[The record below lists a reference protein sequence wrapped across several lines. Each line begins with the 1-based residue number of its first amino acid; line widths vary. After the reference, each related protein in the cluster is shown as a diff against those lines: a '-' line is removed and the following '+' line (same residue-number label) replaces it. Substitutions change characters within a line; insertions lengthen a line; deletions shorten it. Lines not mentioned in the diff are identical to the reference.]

1 MCDQDAR
8 VRCVTRNE
16 SGLRDEENI
25 LQWLA
30 QIDVD
35 GHLTQPVEL
44 IGVSIADGVR
54 QQQARR
60 RRLIRRPSEL
70 DCCAGAIEVMQV
82 DTDDDGV

>member
-8 VRCVTRNE
+8 VRRVTRNE

-30 QIDVD
+30 QVDVD

-44 IGVSIADGVR
+44 IGVSIANGVR

-60 RRLIRRPSEL
+60 RRLIRTLLRTL
-70 DCCAGAIEVMQV
+70 LLCGRNRGNAG
-82 DTDDDGV
+82 GYRR